1 MKLCWLDNITSIE
14 AHPNADRLEIA
25 TVSNFKCIVP
35 KGAFKTGE
43 LVVFISPDTILPDDE
58 WAVTFKK
65 YCPARV
71 KAIKLRGVYSFGLVI
86 KISIF
91 GDIFPKEAGLDISGV
106 LKVIKYEAPAPQ
118 DLSAKGNL
126 PFGIFKT
133 DEDRWQVINLE
144 SFLGRSGVITL
155 KIDGKSSTYYCKK
168 MGDEWR
174 TGVCSRSLEI
184 KPEVANQYTLI
195 NKKYGIL
202 DTLLEYCK
210 ATGRSLAVRGEISGQ
225 NIQNFAKNPHAKGEL
240 KWHMFRILDLDTLKY
255 LDFEKVEAL
264 AVELGFP
271 LVPIIERGIITMD
284 TIKFYSEGIEIL
296 GGQPFEGVVVNAG
309 SDSFKIIN
317 LDYDSKK

>member
-1 MKLCWLDNITSIE
+1 MKLSWLDHITSIE
-14 AHPNADRLEIA
+14 AHPNADRLELA

-35 KGAFKTGE
+35 KGVFQTGE

-58 WAVTFKK
+58 WAITFKK
-65 YCPARV
+65 YCPTRV
-71 KAIKLRGVYSFGLVI
+71 RAIKLRGVYSFGLVI
-86 KISIF
+86 KLSVF
-91 GDIFPKEAGLDISGV
+91 GDIFPQEAGLDVSGV
-106 LKVIKYEAPAPQ
+106 LKVIKYEAPVPQ

-133 DEDRWQVINLE
+133 DEDRWQVVNLE

-168 MGDEWR
+168 MGDEWH

-184 KPEVANQYTLI
+184 KPDVSNQYTLI

-202 DTLLEYCK
+202 DTLLAYCK
-210 ATGRSLAVRGEISGQ
+210 ANDRSLAVRGEISGQ

-255 LDFEKVEAL
+255 LNFDEVEAL
-264 AVELGFP
+264 AVQLDFP
-271 LVPIIERGIITMD
+271 LVPIIERSVISMD
-284 TIKFYSEGIEIL
+284 LIKYYAEGIDKL
-296 GGQPFEGVVVNAG
+296 NGDSFEGVVVNVG
-309 SDSFKIIN
+309 TDSFKVIN
-317 LDYDSKK
+317 LAYDSEK